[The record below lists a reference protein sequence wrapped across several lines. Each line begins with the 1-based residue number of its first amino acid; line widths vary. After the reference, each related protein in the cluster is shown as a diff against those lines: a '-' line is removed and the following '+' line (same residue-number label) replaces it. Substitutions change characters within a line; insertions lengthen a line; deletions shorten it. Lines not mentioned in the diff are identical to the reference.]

1 MFRFQMSSCVFWR
14 IVPVY
19 APTSSIWDFQFST
32 SLPALANASHFHFS
46 RSSGCVVVS
55 LCAFILISLMNN
67 GIQPLFMF
75 TDHLFGEVPVYLGPF
90 FIGLS
95 SLYGFI
101 AASLVRCMYWEFPSP
116 FSALPFYSIGSIFKW
131 KEVLNFNILQLSI
144 FTCVYNFLCPV

>member
-1 MFRFQMSSCVFWR
+1 MSSCVFWR

-32 SLPALANASHFHFS
+32 SLPALANVSHFHFS
-46 RSSGCVVVS
+46 HSRGCVVVS

-67 GIQPLFMF
+67 DIQPLFMF
-75 TDHLFGEVPVYLGPF
+75 TDRLFGEVPVYLWPF

-95 SLYGFI
+95 SLYWFSGE
-101 AASLVRCMYWEFPSP
+101 SLVRCMYWEFLSP
-116 FSALPFYSIGSIFKW
+116 FSALPFYSTRGIFKW
-131 KEVLNFNILQLSI
+131 TEVLNFNILQLSI